1 MLAPKG
7 SFESARRDVNVAST
21 NACWRPF
28 SHPTRG
34 GIARGSVQTVRIC
47 SSVRYERRLT
57 AALKVGCGSNCDRW
71 RSNRL
76 RSNSKVA

>member
-47 SSVRYERRLT
+47 S
-57 AALKVGCGSNCDRW
+57 
-71 RSNRL
+71 
-76 RSNSKVA
+76 